1 MSNIKIFAA
10 VILIIT
16 VGLSFFYQKNFGTP
30 HPVSYTS
37 PEEAYEQGRYFNLQ
51 SHLDPSSPERIE
63 ENRKSD
69 AQALR
74 FAAERGHLKAA
85 SKLGEM
91 YANGIGVKKNM
102 VEALKWYEAGAAEF
116 DIEDIYNLV
125 KVCDFHRTGLGV
137 PINYPK
143 ALEYCQRAAQYSW
156 SDPKYRMSD
165 FYFNGWAVEKDIEE
179 AYFWMALA
187 NYWEFPQS
195 KRLLAEEEKLAALL
209 SDKNKKKVMVR
220 VYQWTPKDVAESKT
234 PEMLEHC
241 QRVLGEAR
249 AKQAVSDDVA
259 EKCLRKCVLQLRPQD
274 PRFSTVKSCPY
285 WKRTGEK

>member
-10 VILIIT
+10 AVLIIAA
-16 VGLSFFYQKNFGTP
+16 GFSLFYLKNFGGP
-30 HPVSYTS
+30 RPVPYTT
-37 PEEAYEQGRYFNLQ
+37 PEEAYEYGRLFNLQ
-51 SHLDPSSPERIE
+51 SHLDPPSPEQIE
-63 ENRKSD
+63 KNRKAD
-69 AQALR
+69 ALALR

-91 YANGIGVKKNM
+91 YAYGIGVKKNM

-116 DIEDIYNLV
+116 DMEDIYNLV
-125 KVCDFHRTGLGV
+125 KVCDFYLTGLGV
-137 PINYPK
+137 PINHPK
-143 ALEYCQRAAQYSW
+143 ALEYCKRAAQYSW

-165 FYFNGWAVEKDIEE
+165 FYFNGWAVEKNIVE

-195 KRLLAEEEKLAALL
+195 KRLLAEEQKIAALL
-209 SDKNKKKVMVR
+209 SEKDKQKVMVR
-220 VYQWTPKDVAESKT
+220 VHQWTPKDVAESKT

-249 AKQAVSDDVA
+249 AEQPISDNIA

-274 PRFSTVKSCPY
+274 PRFSAVKSCPY